1 MQRNKNIRVR
11 GVRRS
16 EPDVRKLSRALI
28 ALAQAQAEAE
38 AETAQRALQT
48 EGSGIDPRSQP
59 AAPETEPDH
68 A

>member
-1 MQRNKNIRVR
+1 MQRNRNIRVR

-38 AETAQRALQT
+38 AARRGPQPD
-48 EGSGIDPRSQP
+48 GSGSDSNPQP
-59 AAPETEPDH
+59 AAPPTEPDH